1 MTDFEGINPYEY
13 QKQAVAMQKQRI
25 AEQPHLKPQIEKAQ
39 ALTPVTKPR
48 VEAPTMTGAKPTG
61 AERIGAG
68 VAASVGLGLA
78 TEAVKAAGFI
88 AKETITTIARESLPG
103 ATRRPVS
110 PLQRFLEP
118 PPPMQ
123 PRQDASRLQ
132 SVRNDLTS
140 ITMTHATPNIEASH
154 NVSSYA
160 IKRAS

>member
-68 VAASVGLGLA
+68 VAASVGLGHRSSNQA
-78 TEAVKAAGFI
+78 AFERAV
-88 AKETITTIARESLPG
+88 
-103 ATRRPVS
+103 TRAMACK
-110 PLQRFLEP
+110 L
-118 PPPMQ
+118 
-123 PRQDASRLQ
+123 
-132 SVRNDLTS
+132 
-140 ITMTHATPNIEASH
+140 
-154 NVSSYA
+154 
-160 IKRAS
+160 